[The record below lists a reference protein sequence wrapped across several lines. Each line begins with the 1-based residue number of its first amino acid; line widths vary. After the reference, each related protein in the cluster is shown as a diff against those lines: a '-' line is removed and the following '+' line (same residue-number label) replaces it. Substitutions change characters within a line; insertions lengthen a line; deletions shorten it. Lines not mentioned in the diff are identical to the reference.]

1 MLSDFKKAI
10 RNLYSTSL
18 KCNTNL
24 ARLNSAAAVVV
35 TAGNTVETQIQ
46 VPTQTYLQVA
56 GI

>member
-10 RNLYSTSL
+10 RNLYSTSF
-18 KCNTNL
+18 KHNTNL
-24 ARLNSAAAVVV
+24 AIFNSVAAVVV

>member
-10 RNLYSTSL
+10 RNLYSTSF
-18 KCNTNL
+18 KHNTNL
-24 ARLNSAAAVVV
+24 AIFNSAAVVV
-35 TAGNTVETQIQ
+35 TAGNTVEIQIQ

>member
-1 MLSDFKKAI
+1 MLSDFNKKI
-10 RNLYSTSL
+10 RNLYSTSF
-18 KCNTNL
+18 KCSTNL
-24 ARLNSAAAVVV
+24 ARLNSAVAVVV

>member
-10 RNLYSTSL
+10 RNLYSTSF

-24 ARLNSAAAVVV
+24 TRLNSAAPVVV

-46 VPTQTYLQVA
+46 VPRQTYLQVA